1 MCLSYCWGT
10 AKFLKTTNENLDDH
24 KKEIPWDNLPPVFRD
39 TILIA
44 RAFGIHYLWIDA
56 LCIIQDATRDWEQES
71 KLMAEIYRN
80 SCLTVAAVSSA
91 DPHQSY
97 FSGPKSR
104 TFIGPVISVLNHH
117 FPNSTVDP
125 EIKVYPMLSRAWTYQ
140 ERLLSPRV
148 LYIGQQEMLW
158 DCSERRTC
166 QCGRSAHM
174 LDEVRKDD
182 FYNTCLQPGS
192 DLSSMQ
198 RIWYHMVIQYSSLY
212 LTQPEDKLPAISG
225 LANVMH
231 RHRGKSYLAGLWEDT
246 LLVDLCWY
254 VRKRADPS
262 PSFSSTVPTWSW
274 ASVGG
279 IIKYFYPLY
288 FGQYSIQYREHAKV
302 EKAVCLPDGPSATGR
317 VKKGGYINL
326 ECDLIPI
333 PWVSPASLE
342 IEVQGTN
349 VIYVDDARPDS
360 PGDVRLD
367 FQQALY
373 FIPLS
378 SVLFWGKW
386 YQQGI
391 VVMLKPGTSKRPEY
405 QRIGYAK
412 GSPDLEYF
420 AAKQQIRLV

>member
-1 MCLSYCWGT
+1 
-10 AKFLKTTNENLDDH
+10 
-24 KKEIPWDNLPPVFRD
+24 
-39 TILIA
+39 
-44 RAFGIHYLWIDA
+44 
-56 LCIIQDATRDWEQES
+56 
-71 KLMAEIYRN
+71 MAQIYRN

-97 FSGPKSR
+97 FFEPKPTTS
-104 TFIGPVISVLNHH
+104 IGPVISVRIDH
-117 FPNSTVDP
+117 FPNDTPDS
-125 EIKVYPMLSRAWTYQ
+125 EIKVYPMLTRAWTYQ

-158 DCSERRTC
+158 DCFECRTC
-166 QCGRSAHM
+166 QCEMSTYQFH
-174 LDEVRKDD
+174 EVRKKD
-182 FYNTCLQPGS
+182 FYHTCLQPGS

-198 RIWYHMVIQYSSLY
+198 RIWYHMVFQYSALH

-225 LANVMH
+225 LANIMH

-342 IEVQGTN
+342 IKVQGTN

-360 PGDVRLD
+360 PDDVRLD
-367 FQQALY
+367 FQQSLY

-378 SVLFWGKW
+378 SVLFRGNW
-386 YQQGI
+386 YPQGV

-405 QRIGYAK
+405 QRVGYAK